1 MNTFALALIML
12 SVLAQV
18 TGQVWLKK
26 SLDSNSTASRQRKAV
41 TFAGAI
47 AGLALSFFVSLGLLQ
62 KYDLSYF
69 YPFQGLS
76 IIIVTLAAYLFLKER
91 ITLQLSLGMI
101 LISLGVILVS
111 AS

>member
-1 MNTFALALIML
+1 MNSYALTMILL
-12 SVLAQV
+12 SVLSQV
-18 TGQVWLKK
+18 AGQIWLKK
-26 SLDSNSTASRQRKAV
+26 ALDSNSTASRQRKAI
-41 TFAGAI
+41 TFACAI

-62 KYDLSYF
+62 KYDLSYY

-76 IIIVTLAAYLFLKER
+76 VIIVTLAAYLFLKER

-101 LISLGVILVS
+101 LISAGVILVS